1 MGLSSST
8 SPYACYCIPRRVC
21 TVQVTVNTDR
31 GKSCVFFRSRL
42 KRESISELL
51 QKMDSGLPKGLLEGL
66 AQTEKTFQEKM
77 RRIYEKYDHAFEED
91 IVVNIVDFT
100 YNAPDGPLPWDFE
113 PKATTERNHKKE
125 KTPKREKNHTFVQ
138 SVMDRSSESLEDLNT
153 TRFLRKETSD
163 DVFSRTFIIGHT
175 QTLMPYT
182 GSNIGNKTFYVSPLH
197 CSVPMQ
203 IKSFVRRQNKDCS
216 FEDTREFSYID
227 YQADESRLQHCKE
240 PAYCD
245 SGDPSLAH
253 YYPDM
258 VECIR
263 RLWEMPW
270 KKRAADNIVQYY
282 KRHVWNAKKL
292 LSIQQRSYRPFN
304 SRRMHLHS
312 LSEYETIKGCFRYKN
327 TVCQSKHFK
336 KSDFMESVHSPVN
349 KTFIINS
356 NKDRGSII
364 LDNCFTKQN
373 KVDTH
378 EIGFCMK
385 EQNGQVSVSNC
396 SPARRNICSRF
407 PSIQSPKKAC
417 SIDDGTII
425 LDKTFTYQNKIETD
439 DANSSIYRSN
449 FSKLSEV
456 TDVLSESLFSAFPVL
471 QSPRKNIV
479 TLGSSMESKAPC
491 KFFIKQ
497 SQVESNMADSL
508 YIKEQNKQAFMYRK
522 GPETHDANSSF
533 QNDIKWISQVA
544 GTPPRASPGK
554 HNVML
559 KCGTDLNNTSLD
571 NTFTYQ
577 NAVEVE
583 SYFKEE
589 DKHPLQTSAPFRK
602 KSFSFSDTAQL
613 SITNNFSLHSPN
625 INNKSFSGLNN
636 TNVNLNKTINYQ
648 EGLKTEVAASCN
660 QELNRPFFKLD
671 NPLRKLNLVSNLPVA
686 DNLREKKIPNMMFKD
701 LYKIEN
707 RNGSHPNVRV
717 QSSEMVWSLVNSPGS
732 RRSKRQANSNLSFS
746 TFKRQKSADETFIKS
761 ITNTDS
767 LPKPSPKFS
776 AWS

>member
-1 MGLSSST
+1 
-8 SPYACYCIPRRVC
+8 
-21 TVQVTVNTDR
+21 
-31 GKSCVFFRSRL
+31 
-42 KRESISELL
+42 
-51 QKMDSGLPKGLLEGL
+51 MDSGLCKGLLEGL
-66 AQTEKTFQEKM
+66 AQTEKTFQETM

-91 IVVNIVDFT
+91 IIVNIVDFT
-100 YNAPDGPLPWDFE
+100 YSAPDGPLPWDFE
-113 PKATTERNHKKE
+113 PKTTRERKHEKE
-125 KTPKREKNHTFVQ
+125 KTPEREQNRTFIQ
-138 SVMDRSSESLEDLNT
+138 SVIDSSSESLEDLNT
-153 TRFLRKETSD
+153 ARFLPKETSD
-163 DVFSRTFIIGHT
+163 DIFSRTFIIEEVSENKDSDPTWLEHYKPSYATGNLSPSITFSAGNKETSLPDGHT

-227 YQADESRLQHCKE
+227 YQADESRLQHCRE
-240 PAYCD
+240 TAYCD
-245 SGDPSLAH
+245 SGNSSLAH

-292 LSIQQRSYRPFN
+292 LSTQQRYYRPFN
-304 SRRMHLHS
+304 SRRMRFHS
-312 LSEYETIKGCFRYKN
+312 HRECETIKGCFRYKN
-327 TVCQSKHFK
+327 AVCHSKHFK
-336 KSDFMESVHSPVN
+336 KSDFMESVHSPGN
-349 KTFIINS
+349 ETFTINS

-385 EQNGQVSVSNC
+385 EQKGQLSVSNC
-396 SPARRNICSRF
+396 SPVRRNICSRF
-407 PSIQSPKKAC
+407 PLVQSPKKAC
-417 SIDDGTII
+417 SIDDRTII
-425 LDKTFTYQNKIETD
+425 LDKTFTCQNKMETD

-449 FSKLSEV
+449 ISKLSEV

-479 TLGSSMESKAPC
+479 TLGSSMESKATTPC
-491 KFFIKQ
+491 KSFIKQ
-497 SQVESNMADSL
+497 NQVESYMADSF

-522 GPETHDANSSF
+522 RPETHDVNSSF
-533 QNDIKWISQVA
+533 QNNIKRISQVA

-577 NAVEVE
+577 NAVEVK
-583 SYFKEE
+583 SYFKEQ
-589 DKHPLQTSAPFRK
+589 DKHPLQTSAIRK
-602 KSFSFSDTAQL
+602 TFFSAL
-613 SITNNFSLHSPN
+613 PLIHSPN
-625 INNKSFSGLNN
+625 INTKSFSSLNN
-636 TNVNLNKTINYQ
+636 TIVNLNKTINYQ

-660 QELNRPFFKLD
+660 RELTRPFLKLD
-671 NPLRKLNLVSNLPVA
+671 NPLRRRNLFSNLPVA
-686 DNLREKKIPNMMFKD
+686 DDLREKKIPNMMFED
-701 LYKIEN
+701 IYKIEN
-707 RNGSHPNVRV
+707 LNGSHPNVRV
-717 QSSEMVWSLVNSPGS
+717 QSSDMVWSLVNSPGS
-732 RRSKRQANSNLSFS
+732 RRSKRRANSNLLFS